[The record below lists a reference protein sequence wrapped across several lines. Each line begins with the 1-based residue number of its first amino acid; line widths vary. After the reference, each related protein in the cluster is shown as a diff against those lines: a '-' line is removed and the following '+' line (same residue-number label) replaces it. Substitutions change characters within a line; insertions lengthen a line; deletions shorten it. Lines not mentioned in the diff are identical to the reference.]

1 MNQPPRIR
9 ILVVSHTTPPPGGM
23 ETYVE
28 HMFESDLV
36 RKYNMRLFD
45 TRKRTRDN
53 RPAIAGIISQLII
66 LVDYVSCIFRFQPDI
81 IHIHTGSRLFFF
93 RRSIDLLFA
102 KILAKKVILHV
113 HGAAFESFW
122 EESGRIVRYYI
133 RTILQLADTI
143 VALSFGW
150 KEKIGRM
157 KRSKKDIWVVPNGIV
172 TQTLRPLPE
181 RRSEVSDNLV
191 KVLFL
196 GSLGRRKGLYDL
208 MDVIPDI
215 IKLRPKS
222 RFIIVG
228 SEESPG
234 IIQELSAAIPAQY
247 CSHVH
252 FRGPLLG
259 RDKIKEYK
267 EADIFV
273 LPSYAENFP
282 LVMLEAM
289 AAGLPLIITRVG
301 AVPDVIKHEV
311 NGLLIDPGDKKALK
325 ESILRLINDRSLRSR
340 MGQQNLLESRN
351 YDFEMTA
358 KKIDRAYQFLLSA

>member
-1 MNQPPRIR
+1 MKQPQKIKV
-9 ILVVSHTTPPPGGM
+9 LVVSHTAPPPGGM

-66 LVDYVSCIFRFQPDI
+66 LVNYVSCVLRFQPDI
-81 IHIHTGSRLFFF
+81 IHIHTASRLHFF
-93 RRSIDLLFA
+93 RRSIDVLFG
-102 KILAKKVILHV
+102 KILANKIVLHI
-113 HGAAFESFW
+113 HGGAFQSFW
-122 EESGRIVRYYI
+122 EESGRLLSFYI
-133 RTILQLADTI
+133 KTILQFSDMVI
-143 VALSFGW
+143 ALSSGW
-150 KEKIGRM
+150 REKIGRM
-157 KRSKKDIWVVPNGIV
+157 KGNKKNIQVIPNGIV
-172 TQTLRPLPE
+172 TRPFNPPPE
-181 RRSEVSDNLV
+181 KQSKFCDDQVR
-191 KVLFL
+191 VLFVGLL
-196 GSLGRRKGLYDL
+196 GKQKGIYDL
-208 MDVIPDI
+208 IDVIPDI
-215 IKLRPKS
+215 IKSHPKTQ
-222 RFIIVG
+222 FIIVG
-228 SEESPG
+228 SEESPR

-252 FRGPLLG
+252 FRGPLFG